1 MPDYKKMYAIL
12 VSAVSAALDEIRPT
26 PENIR
31 IFKILR
37 DALDKTEE
45 IYIDSFEYVEKRKLP
60 LRHGRGD
67 H

>member
-45 IYIDSFEYVEKRKLP
+45 IYIDSCEDGEN
-60 LRHGRGD
+60 
-67 H
+67 

>member
-12 VSAVSAALDEIRPT
+12 VSAVSAALDEIHPT

-45 IYIDSFEYVEKRKLP
+45 IYIDSCEDDEKKTTPSASR
-60 LRHGRGD
+60 
-67 H
+67 